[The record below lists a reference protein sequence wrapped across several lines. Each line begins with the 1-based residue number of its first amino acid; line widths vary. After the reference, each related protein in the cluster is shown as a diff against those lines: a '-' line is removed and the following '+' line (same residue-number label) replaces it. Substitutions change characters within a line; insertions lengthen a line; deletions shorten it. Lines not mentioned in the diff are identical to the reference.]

1 MESRQGGFFC
11 WFCLFFR
18 KTVSCVFPT
27 CCMFA
32 VHKFHTTERNEIG
45 FFCIYI
51 FKDTL
56 LVNKAVE
63 KGYCY
68 LTEWL

>member
-1 MESRQGGFFC
+1 
-11 WFCLFFR
+11 
-18 KTVSCVFPT
+18 
-27 CCMFA
+27 MFA